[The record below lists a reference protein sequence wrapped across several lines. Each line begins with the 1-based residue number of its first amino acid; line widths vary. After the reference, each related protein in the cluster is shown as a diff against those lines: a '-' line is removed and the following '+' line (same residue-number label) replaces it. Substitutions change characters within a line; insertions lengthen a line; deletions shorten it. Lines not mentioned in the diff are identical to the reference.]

1 MGFKILIISPL
12 SNIGTTTVSALVAQM
27 ATYDNK
33 TSHLIYTDSES
44 PINEYLGVK
53 NADDPT
59 RSVMQIIKL
68 IDSQALEDK
77 DILDYGHQY
86 VHNSWILNTADKSLS
101 VRDKSQVTSYIFS
114 RAPCDLSIC
123 DCSEDL
129 QSELTLKLIDTADLI
144 FVVCNT
150 TRKSQIYLR
159 SWIESPYLKDQKNV
173 YIICNRYNEVTYS
186 VRNFAKV
193 IVQPPN
199 RICKIHYNPWV
210 EKCCNQREL
219 ATVIPKARNFDP
231 RVVKLYRDAAE
242 IMQCINTTIVMT
254 TTGGL

>member
-1 MGFKILIISPL
+1 MGFRILILSPL
-12 SNIGTTTVSALVAQM
+12 SNIGATTVSAMIAQM

-33 TSHLIYTDSES
+33 TSHLIFTESENPVTS
-44 PINEYLGVK
+44 YLGVK
-53 NADDPT
+53 HVDDPT

-68 IDSQALEDK
+68 IDNQSIEDK

-86 VHNSWILNTADKSLS
+86 VPNSWILDAADKSLS
-101 VRDKSQVTSYIFS
+101 EKDKAQVINHIFN

-123 DCSEDL
+123 DCSEDITSDL
-129 QSELTLKLIDTADLI
+129 ATQLIDSADMI

-159 SWIESPYLKDQKNV
+159 SWIESSYLKDRPNV
-173 YIICNRYNEVTYS
+173 YILCNRYNEVVYS

-199 RICKIHYNPWV
+199 RICKIHYNPWI
-210 EKCCNQREL
+210 ERCCNHRQL
-219 ATVIPKARNFDP
+219 YQVIQLSRQFDP
-231 RVVKLYRDAAE
+231 RVANIYRDTAE
-242 IMQCINTTIVMT
+242 IMQCINSAIVVT
-254 TTGGL
+254 ARGGI